1 MLIGYA
7 RVSTT
12 EQNFDLQTDALKRA
26 GCEKIFTETSTEAR
40 SERPGLGVREIARCD
55 DECRE
60 GPDQFPLVGERPRR
74 SP

>member
-1 MLIGYA
+1 MLPMLIGYA

-12 EQNFDLQTDALKRA
+12 EQNLDLQTDALKR
-26 GCEKIFTETSTEAR
+26 
-40 SERPGLGVREIARCD
+40 GVPEDLYGHVHRGPFGNARCD